1 MIKHIIF
8 NIIFFIALNSGFSR
22 NINLGNN
29 QWYFKQANQKSK
41 WLPANVPG
49 NIHSDLLFNKLIPDP
64 FWGKNEQLVQWVE
77 NEDWVY
83 QCKFKV
89 DSSLLNENHID
100 LIFEG
105 LDTHADVYVNDK
117 KILTATNM
125 FRIWKLSIKKLIKL
139 GNNTIKV
146 VFKSDVKRAKELY
159 QSLKAQLP
167 NDERVMVRKA
177 QYQFGWDWG
186 PRLVTCG
193 IYKKV
198 LIEAWSD
205 IKIENTHFVQ
215 KEIKNNSAQLDLNL
229 EINANKSGEYYI
241 SIIDKENSIKL
252 KDTMLLLKAG
262 ISNLKVP
269 FEINKVQLWWCNG
282 LGKPY
287 LYELETSIISSNKK
301 FDKRSTKIGIKKL
314 ELVQK
319 EDSLGRSFYFK
330 LNDIPV
336 YMKGANYIPQDNF
349 VSRTDKNTYK
359 HLLEQAQKSNMN
371 MLRVWGGGIYEY
383 DEFYSICDELGLLVW
398 QDFMFACAM
407 YPGDSTFLNNVKQES
422 IDQVKRLRN
431 HASLAIWCGNN
442 EISEGW
448 FNWGWQKQFNYT
460 AVDSTRIWNDYRK
473 IFHEILHQTISDF
486 DETHIY
492 WPSSPEF
499 GWGRKE
505 SLLKGDAHYWGV
517 WWGEEPFEMYTK
529 KVGRFMSEY
538 GFQGFP
544 SIETFLEFTDTNNF
558 HIDSSVIRLHNK
570 HPKGI
575 QIIKKYMER
584 DYKVPTDFKDFAYIS
599 QCLQADGIKIAIE
612 AHRSKMP
619 YNMGTLYW
627 QLNDCW
633 PVISWSG
640 IDYKHRWKAMQFQ
653 VKRSFEPLILSFQE
667 EGDSLKLYVI
677 SDLLNAEE
685 GELEILLED
694 FNGQLFLKQ
703 SFKISIPKLQSTLL
717 KTFSKNELI
726 GPRNSAELLLNVS
739 LKTTNNK
746 IVRSNYNFVKV
757 KDMNLSNRDFEMKLI
772 PINGGFE
779 LELTAKNFQKNVWID
794 CEGELSDNF
803 FDMRANESKTI
814 QIKTQESIGAFS
826 IDLKSANMLK

>member
-8 NIIFFIALNSGFSR
+8 SLIFIIVLNAGFSR
-22 NINLGNN
+22 NIDLGNN

-41 WLPANVPG
+41 WLPAKVPG
-49 NIHSDLLFNKLIPDP
+49 NIHTDLLDNKLIPDP
-64 FWGKNEQLVQWVE
+64 FYGKNEELVQWVE

-89 DSSLLNENHID
+89 DSNLYSEQNINLV
-100 LIFEG
+100 FEG
-105 LDTHADVYVNDK
+105 IDTYADVYLNDK

-125 FRIWKLSIKKLIKL
+125 FRSWKLNIKKGIKL
-139 GNNTIKV
+139 GFNHLKV
-146 VFKSDVKRAKELY
+146 VFKSDVKKAKELY
-159 QSLKAQLP
+159 QSLSAKLP
-167 NDERVMVRKA
+167 NDERVMIRKA

-198 LIEAWSD
+198 FIEAWSD

-215 KEIKNNSAQLDLNL
+215 KEINNNSAQLDLNL
-229 EINANKSGEYYI
+229 EINAKKSGEYYI
-241 SIIDKENSIKL
+241 SIINKENSNKL
-252 KDTMLLLKAG
+252 KDTMVLLKSG
-262 ISNLKVP
+262 ISNIRIP
-269 FEINKVQLWWCNG
+269 FEIKQVQLWWCNG

-301 FDKRSTKIGIKKL
+301 FDKTSSKIGIKKL

-319 EDSLGRSFYFK
+319 EDTFGRSFYFK

-349 VSRTDKNTYK
+349 VARTNKSTYR

-383 DEFYSICDELGLLVW
+383 DEFYNICDEFGLLVW

-460 AVDSTRIWNDYRK
+460 AADSTRIWNDYRR
-473 IFHEILHQTISDF
+473 IFHEILPQTISDF
-486 DETHIY
+486 DKSHVY

-517 WWGEEPFEMYTK
+517 WWGEEPFDMYTK

-544 SIETFLEFTDTNNF
+544 SIQTFLEFTDTNHF
-558 HIDSSVIRLHNK
+558 HLDSSVIRLHNK

-575 QIIKKYMER
+575 QTIKKYMER
-584 DYKVPTDFKDFAYIS
+584 DYKVPTDFKDFAYVS

-612 AHRSKMP
+612 AHRSKTP

-640 IDYKHRWKAMQFQ
+640 MDYKHRWKALQYQ
-653 VKRSFEPLILSFQE
+653 VKRSFEPMILSFQE
-667 EGDSLKLYVI
+667 DGDSIKLYVV
-677 SDLLNAEE
+677 SDLINAEN
-685 GELEILLED
+685 GDLEIKLED
-694 FNGQLFLKQ
+694 FNGMLLMQQ
-703 SFKISIPKLQSTLL
+703 NQNVSIPNLHSTLL
-717 KTFSKNELI
+717 KTFSKSDLI
-726 GPRNSAELLLNVS
+726 AGRNKDEILLNVS
-739 LKTTNNK
+739 LKTSNNQIITAK
-746 IVRSNYNFVKV
+746 YYFVKV
-757 KDMNLSNRDFEMKLI
+757 KDMKLKNSEFALKLI
-772 PINGGFE
+772 PNKDGFD
-779 LELTAKNFQKNVWID
+779 LELKAKNFHKNVWID
-794 CEGELSDNF
+794 CDGELSDNF

-814 QIKTQESIGAFS
+814 QIKTQKSIETFF
-826 IDLKSANMLK
+826 IDLKSANLLK